1 VRLKLLLLGL
11 GCVAFL
17 VCSSGGTL
25 SLGLLIQHLSYT
37 HVVVLPCV
45 NRYNPH
51 AISDFVGRLF
61 LELPDHK
68 IEAQVKSMMNT

>member
-1 VRLKLLLLGL
+1 
-11 GCVAFL
+11 
-17 VCSSGGTL
+17 
-25 SLGLLIQHLSYT
+25 LIQDLRFT

-45 NRYNPH
+45 DRYNPH